1 VLVDGF
7 AWDLLLAAAGIA
19 FTHTLLGPDH
29 YLPFLMLSRAN
40 RWSRKRT
47 LAITSLCGVG
57 HVGSSVILAGLGI
70 AAGVAAT
77 RLGMIES
84 ARGDWAAWGLI
95 AFGLAYG
102 LWGVRRAVRK
112 QRGLEPHAHGGHAH
126 LHHGGAHPH
135 HHHEA
140 DDSARPN
147 VTFWTLFAIFIL
159 GPCEPLIPLLIL
171 PASRG
176 RWDVVW
182 ATALLFGVITV
193 ATMLGLILAGLA
205 GLERIPT
212 AKMERWSHAMAG
224 AVIALSGLAIVSL
237 GL

>member
-1 VLVDGF
+1 MDGF
-7 AWDLLLAAAGIA
+7 TWDLLMASAGIA

-29 YLPFLMLSRAN
+29 YLPFLMLARAN

-47 LAITSLCGVG
+47 LAITALCGAG
-57 HVGSSVILAGLGI
+57 HVGSSVVLGGIGI
-70 AAGVAAT
+70 AAGAAAT
-77 RLGMIES
+77 RLGWIES
-84 ARGDWAAWGLI
+84 ARGDWAAWGFI

-102 LWGVRRAVRK
+102 AWGVRRAVRS
-112 QRGLEPHAHGGHAH
+112 REGLEPHEHEGRPH
-126 LHHGGAHPH
+126 LHRGGGH
-135 HHHEA
+135 HHHHPHREIDA
-140 DDSARPN
+140 SRPD

-176 RWDVVW
+176 RWDVMW
-182 ATALLFGVITV
+182 SAALLFGLITV
-193 ATMLGLILAGLA
+193 ATMVALALAGLA
-205 GLERIPT
+205 GLERIST

-224 AVIALSGLAIVSL
+224 AVIAASGLAIVSL